1 VDVEAVTIDAYGT
14 LVELDKPVP
23 KLRAA
28 LLRHGVERSEHQ
40 VSQAFAAEVAY
51 YVPHAHEGRD
61 DPSLTRLR
69 RECTA
74 VFLEAAGA
82 DLDPDVFVDD
92 FVASLQFR
100 AIPGAIEACRRLRDR
115 GLRLAVVSNWDVGL
129 HEHLADLGVDGLFD
143 TVVTSADAGAA
154 KPAKR
159 IWELALARL
168 RVGADRAVHVGDSDT
183 DEQGAHA
190 AGLRFE
196 QAPLEDAI
204 ETIVPPSRTRLIAWS
219 VFVGLIALLNYAQRF
234 SGSGT
239 SSRSTRD
246 VVYSYSTFAGGMI
259 LYAVWLGV
267 VLLIALDRFDL
278 LAVRPPRSW
287 GRAIG
292 LGFGVIV
299 AIFVWEAV
307 VSALPL
313 PESPGK
319 EQGLTPTHWEP
330 AHAGAFAANLVLF
343 AVVAP
348 IVEELTF
355 RGEGQSLLR
364 FLGRWPSILL
374 IGLSFGLAHGL
385 LEALLVLA
393 PFGAALAYLRDRTA
407 SVLPGIVIHGLFN
420 GVALAAAV
428 LK

>member
-14 LVELDKPVP
+14 LVELDSPVP
-23 KLRAA
+23 RLRAA
-28 LLRHGVERSEHQ
+28 LLRHGVKRNEHQ
-40 VSQAFAAEVAY
+40 VAEAFAAEVAY

-61 DPSLTRLR
+61 DESLALLR
-69 RECTA
+69 RDCAA
-74 VFLEAAGA
+74 VFLQAAGA
-82 DLDPDVFVDD
+82 DLEAEAFVHD
-92 FVASLQFR
+92 FVASLRFR
-100 AIPGAIEACRRLRDR
+100 AIPGAVEASRRLRAR
-115 GLRLAVVSNWDVGL
+115 GLKLAVVSNWDVGL
-129 HEHLADLGVDGLFD
+129 HEHLAELGLDELFD
-143 TVVTSADAGAA
+143 TVVTSADAGAP
-154 KPAKR
+154 KPAR
-159 IWELALARL
+159 QVWDLALARL
-168 RVGADRAVHVGDSDT
+168 RVWPDRAVHVGDSGA
-183 DEQGAHA
+183 DEQGARA
-190 AGLRFE
+190 AGLHFE
-196 QAPLEDAI
+196 PAPLEDAI
-204 ETIVPPSRTRLIAWS
+204 ETILPPSRTRLIAWS
-219 VFVGLIALLNYAQRF
+219 VFVALIALLNYAQRF
-234 SGSGT
+234 SGS

-278 LAVRPPRSW
+278 LAFRPPRSW
-287 GRAIG
+287 SRAAG
-292 LGFGVIV
+292 LALGVVV
-299 AIFVWEAV
+299 AIFLWEAV
-307 VSALPL
+307 VSVLPL

-393 PFGAALAYLRDRTA
+393 PFGAALAYLRDRTT
-407 SVLPGIVIHGLFN
+407 SVLPGILVHGLFN